1 MLRSRMPATSSP
13 ICGYIMGSPPQ
24 METMG
29 APHSSTAARHS
40 SSGTRSVMV
49 DSYSRMR
56 PQPVQV
62 RLQACSGSSISTMRE
77 ALADHG
83 MRLALARRSWA
94 AGCGTGWRRPASRT
108 AFFCHSGRGRIL
120 FLKMYPARPAVMRKW
135 KFHSLVCSSW
145 LGSSRTKTARA
156 AGSSPCTGGSSR

>member
-1 MLRSRMPATSSP
+1 MPATNSP

-40 SSGTRSVMV
+40 SSGTRCEIV

-62 RLQACSGSSISTMRE
+62 RLQACRGSSIMTS
-77 ALADHG
+77 G
-83 MRLALARRSWA
+83 KRLLIM
-94 AGCGTGWRRPASRT
+94 GCGLRSPDAPVSDLNAGIWAWTILKGFEESGA
-108 AFFCHSGRGRIL
+108 AELFFCHSGFGRII
-120 FLKMYPARPAVMRKW
+120 FFAIY
-135 KFHSLVCSSW
+135 
-145 LGSSRTKTARA
+145 A
-156 AGSSPCTGGSSR
+156 AI